1 MEITNVR
8 ITKNSSILKD
18 SKIRGFVSITIDNA
32 IAVNG
37 IRLIEGKKG
46 MFLSFPDR
54 KNKNGNEYVDIA
66 FPINNEARNA
76 ITEAVLN
83 AYKE

>member
-1 MEITNVR
+1 MDITNVR

-18 SKIRGFVSITIDNA
+18 SNIKGFVSIVIDDA

-46 MFLSFPDR
+46 VFLSFPDR
-54 KNKNGNEYVDIA
+54 KNKNGEYSDIA
-66 FPINNEARNA
+66 FPINNDAREQ
-76 ITEAVLN
+76 ITDAVLK

>member
-32 IAVNG
+32 IAING
-37 IRLIEGKKG
+37 IRVIEGKKG

-54 KNKNGNEYVDIA
+54 KNKNGEYSDIA
-66 FPINNEARNA
+66 FPINNEAREQ
-76 ITEAVLN
+76 ITEAVMK